1 MILNGLRE
9 VVDGLRS
16 LVFPEL
22 CIVCQREYVDV
33 CGDCITSWQSSPR
46 RFTINTLQIHAT
58 VPYSN
63 EVSSAVLKAKEDG
76 LRSAQ
81 KLLANALTRSIISWS
96 EGVDLN
102 TCVLVP
108 IPSSKK
114 AIRRRGGSFLHP
126 ILQIST
132 NELKRRGFRLIEWK
146 EVLKHSRSVLDQSQL
161 NFEQRKAN
169 LNNAFQ
175 LIRNDREIK
184 ALTNKQIILI
194 DDVVTSGATLLS
206 AESTLRERKMTV
218 LGAVTACA
226 TSRQL
231 LIR

>member
-1 MILNGLRE
+1 MISKSLRE

-22 CIVCQREYVDV
+22 CIVCQREFVDV
-33 CGDCITSWQSSPR
+33 CAECITPWQSSPT
-46 RFTINTLQIHAT
+46 RFTINPLQIHAT

-63 EVSSAVLKAKEDG
+63 EISSVVLKAKEDG

-102 TCVLVP
+102 SCVLVP

-132 NELKRRGFRLIEWK
+132 NELKRRGFRSIKWK
-146 EVLKHSRSVLDQSQL
+146 EVLKHSRTVLDQSKL
-161 NFEQRKAN
+161 NFEQRNAN

-175 LIRNDREIK
+175 MIRNDREIDEI
-184 ALTNKQIILI
+184 TNKQIILI

-206 AESTLRERKMTV
+206 AESALRERKMTV
-218 LGAVTACA
+218 LGAATACA
-226 TSRQL
+226 SAHHL